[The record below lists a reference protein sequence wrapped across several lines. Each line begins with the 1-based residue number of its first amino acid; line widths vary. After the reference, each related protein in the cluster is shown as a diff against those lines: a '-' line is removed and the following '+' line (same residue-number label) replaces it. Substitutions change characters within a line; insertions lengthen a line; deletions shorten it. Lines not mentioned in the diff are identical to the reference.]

1 MSNARRSVTVNLK
14 NNTDLDL
21 RLVKKE
27 CTEGFWSLDPPKA
40 VAAFSDGVFKIESN
54 YNSFSGAIATVCY
67 TPTTSSESESA
78 SLTFELNNPFVGVQR
93 YTYKCSSKFN
103 VEVQS
108 SDGNHAKVI
117 FVINPVGVSGIKG
130 KSNSNFSR

>member
-1 MSNARRSVTVNLK
+1 MNNPRRSVTVNLK

-27 CTEGFWSLDPPKA
+27 CTEGFWRLDPPKA
-40 VAAFSDGVFKIESN
+40 IAAFSDTVFKIESN
-54 YNSFSGAIATVCY
+54 SNSFSGTIATVCY
-67 TPTTSSESESA
+67 APTTSPESES
-78 SLTFELNNPFVGVQR
+78 STFTFELNNPFVGIQR

-108 SDGNHAKVI
+108 SDGNNAKVI
-117 FVINPVGVSGIKG
+117 YVINPAGVSGLKG
-130 KSNSNFSR
+130 ES